1 MDVTLPNGQVIRGV
15 PEGTPKDVIMQK
27 AISAG
32 LASPEDFPAQ
42 QAPSQQV
49 EQSEPMEQ
57 EQTISD
63 QVIGGAET
71 AATIAS
77 GVIAEP
83 LAGLR
88 GIYEQAIGGDAAKAI
103 EEARQALTYQG
114 GQESQ
119 EQLQA
124 IGEFLQPAGEALS
137 SAESFLGETVL
148 DATGS
153 PALASVAHSLPTAA
167 LELLGFKGSKRLTGA
182 TSRPTKGAVK
192 QAITESA
199 PEINAIKNASRAIY
213 KEIDDSGVTIKP
225 TAINNLVNSIESKT
239 RRKGLDPRVTAQA
252 SGALEALKEIKG
264 SPQPIGELDIQRNIA
279 QKVAGSSDAGE
290 AMLGNIMIDEIDSFM
305 DNLKPGNLV
314 KGDASTGKK
323 YDAAR
328 KLWGRAKRAEEI
340 NNAIKM
346 GGDAASGMENGIR
359 IELNKIL
366 RNKKRSKYFSE
377 KELDAMRDVVR
388 GDFTTNMAKLV
399 GRFGLSEGR
408 ATNVLTSLGG
418 VGLGATAG
426 GAMGAIAVPVVG
438 KAAKELA
445 QKLTT
450 NKAQFINKV
459 SRAGNDADKI
469 AKAYLTSV
477 PKAKRN
483 PKDLSDLL
491 LDPNINLRELE
502 GISNKVYQDAVD
514 IAKGKRYLNLAGAA
528 IAGASAEQVRQESQ
542 QLQQR

>member
-15 PEGTPKDVIMQK
+15 PEGTDKDVIMQK

-32 LASPEDFPAQ
+32 LASPEDFPVQ
-42 QAPSQQV
+42 QLSPRQT
-49 EQSEPMEQ
+49 EQPEPIEQ
-57 EQTISD
+57 ERSIAD

-77 GVIAEP
+77 GIVAEP

-103 EEARQALTYQG
+103 EETRRALTYQG
-114 GQESQ
+114 GEESQ

-124 IGEFLQPAGEALS
+124 IGELLQPAGDALS

-167 LELLGFKGSKRLTGA
+167 LELLGFKGSKRLTGVP
-182 TSRPTKGAVK
+182 SRPSKRAVK

-305 DNLKPGNLV
+305 DNLKPNSLV

-377 KELDAMRDVVR
+377 KELEAMRDVVR

-445 QKLTT
+445 QKLTI

-477 PKAKRN
+477 PKSKRN

-528 IAGASAEQVRQESQ
+528 IAGSTTEQARQESQ
-542 QLQQR
+542 QAQQR